1 MIPNIENYEGYEDDE
16 EDDGQEFDF
25 ELETEPSFTY
35 AMKIPDD
42 ETTESRF
49 VGKVDDIEAMKQ
61 AITKIL
67 NTERYEYE
75 IYPWDYGIETI
86 DLYGMDIP
94 YVMSEIKVRITD
106 AITADDRFESVD
118 NFVVK
123 QVDKHT
129 IHCTFT
135 VTTADDEEIESE
147 YDFDTKGGETDV

>member
-1 MIPNIENYEGYEDDE
+1 MIPNMENYEAYEDAE
-16 EDDGQEFDF
+16 EQDIDF

-42 ETTESRF
+42 EISESRF
-49 VGKVDDIEAMKQ
+49 IGKVDDIEAKEQ
-61 AITKIL
+61 AIRKIL
-67 NTERYEYE
+67 STERYEHE
-75 IYPWDYGIETI
+75 IYSWDYGIETQ

-94 YVMSEIKVRITD
+94 FVMSEIKIRITD

-123 QVDKHT
+123 QIDKHT

-135 VTTADDEEIESE
+135 VTSADNEEIESE
-147 YDFDTKGGETDV
+147 YDFNTTGGETDV

>member
-16 EDDGQEFDF
+16 EQGFDF

-42 ETTESRF
+42 EITESRF
-49 VGKVDDIEAMKQ
+49 IGKVDGIEAKEQ
-61 AITKIL
+61 AIRKIL

-75 IYPWDYGIETI
+75 IYSWNFAIETQ

-94 YVMSEIKVRITD
+94 FVMSEIKVRITD

-123 QVDKHT
+123 QIDKHT
-129 IHCTFT
+129 IYCTFK
-135 VTTADDEEIESE
+135 VISAENEEIESE
-147 YDFDTKGGETDV
+147 YYFDVTGGETDV